1 MTALPPKAAIP
12 GEEVPGSRAAL
23 LQALAGQLCDMSP
36 RRRLLAAVDGVDGSG
51 KTTFAD
57 ALALELGRAAVRPVI
72 RLSLDDFHHR
82 RQVRYRRGRT
92 SALGFYSDSYNLEQ
106 FRSYVLDPLGPGGSG
121 RYRPAGH
128 SLETDAVLSP
138 PELPAAFNAVV
149 LVDGLFLHRDELAA
163 YWDFSIFLDVPF
175 TVTAAR
181 MAVRDGTPADPEHP
195 DMHRYVGGQRLYCAG
210 CDPAARAAVVVEN
223 SRPDRPRIISAAE
236 ASYRVRPPAAGPET

>member
-1 MTALPPKAAIP
+1 MTAQAPKSAKP
-12 GEEVPGSRAAL
+12 GAEVPVSRAAL
-23 LQALAGQLCDMSP
+23 LQALAGQLRDMSP

-57 ALALELGRAAVRPVI
+57 ALALELGKAAVRPVI

-92 SALGFYSDSYNLEQ
+92 SASGFYSDSYDLEQ
-106 FRSYVLDPLGPGGSG
+106 FRRCVLDPLGPGGSG

-128 SLETDAVLSP
+128 SLATDTVLSP
-138 PELPAAFNAVV
+138 PELPAASNAVI

-163 YWDFSIFLDVPF
+163 RWDFSIFLDVPF
-175 TVTAAR
+175 TVTAGR

-195 DMHRYVGGQRLYCAG
+195 AMHRYVGGQRLYFVD
-210 CDPAARAAVVVEN
+210 CDPAARATVVVEN
-223 SRPDRPRIISAAE
+223 SDPDRPRIISPAE
-236 ASYRVRPPAAGPET
+236 AGCGTACPKVPPET